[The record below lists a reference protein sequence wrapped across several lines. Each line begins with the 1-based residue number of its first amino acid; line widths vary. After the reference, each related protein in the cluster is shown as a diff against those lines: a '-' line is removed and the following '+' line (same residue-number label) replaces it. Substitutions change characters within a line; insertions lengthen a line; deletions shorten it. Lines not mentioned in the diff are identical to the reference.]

1 MLTELALVALAL
13 TVVAGLTMLVRL
25 LRSGRRPPRLIWLHL
40 VTVLVPFCGWAAYTA
55 TDDRPRWLAAVVLL
69 VLITVGMPSGDQL
82 MLRAWRAR
90 VTRDHGLV
98 PMGVRAYLAAA
109 RDVLAFGRPTA
120 SLHAIL
126 GAVGFFSVLLVTL
139 GVAD

>member
-1 MLTELALVALAL
+1 VLTELALVAFTL

-25 LRSGRRPPRLIWLHL
+25 VRSGRRLPRLIWLHL
-40 VTVLVPFCGWAAYTA
+40 VTVLLPFCGWAAYAA

-69 VLITVGMPSGDQL
+69 VLMTIGMPSGDQL

-90 VTRDHGLV
+90 ATRDGRLVHTGL
-98 PMGVRAYLAAA
+98 RAYLAAA
-109 RDVLAFGRPTA
+109 RDIIAFGRPTA